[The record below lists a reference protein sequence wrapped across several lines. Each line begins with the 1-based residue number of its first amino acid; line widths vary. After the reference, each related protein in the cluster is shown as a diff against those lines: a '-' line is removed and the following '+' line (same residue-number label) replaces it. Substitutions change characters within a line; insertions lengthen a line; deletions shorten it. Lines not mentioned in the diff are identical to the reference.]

1 MLPRFMCIPS
11 GSRNISRSLLG
22 SPQLLRGKESAHV
35 SSKTYRRAYVTRPRG
50 PPHGAGS
57 AKKRRGAAAAR
68 ETKAPHAV
76 TADL

>member
-1 MLPRFMCIPS
+1 MC
-11 GSRNISRSLLG
+11 
-22 SPQLLRGKESAHV
+22 PQKLIDEWHPP
-35 SSKTYRRAYVTRPRG
+35 AYATRPRG

>member
-1 MLPRFMCIPS
+1 MC
-11 GSRNISRSLLG
+11 
-22 SPQLLRGKESAHV
+22 PQKPTDEWHPP
-35 SSKTYRRAYVTRPRG
+35 AYATRPRG
-50 PPHGAGS
+50 PPHRAGS